1 MVELKALNCPNCGSQ
16 LNASQLGQV
25 FQCEYCLSRIYV
37 WAGKAGAPM
46 ASPIPRAL
54 DQQVDQAS
62 RQDDE
67 DAWKDP
73 LIGTAND
80 YAYGPITINTADSS
94 SRETTVVTIDETL
107 RYVGT
112 TFLFI
117 FLLLSFFCSTF

>member
-46 ASPIPRAL
+46 ASPIPRVL
-54 DQQVDQAS
+54 DQQVNQAS

-67 DAWKDP
+67 HAWKDP

-80 YAYGPITINTADSS
+80 YAFGPIINANHSS
-94 SRETTVVTIDETL
+94 FRETTVVTIDEKFRGIVIT
-107 RYVGT
+107 YI
-112 TFLFI
+112 FI
-117 FLLLSFFCSTF
+117 FLLLAFFCSTF